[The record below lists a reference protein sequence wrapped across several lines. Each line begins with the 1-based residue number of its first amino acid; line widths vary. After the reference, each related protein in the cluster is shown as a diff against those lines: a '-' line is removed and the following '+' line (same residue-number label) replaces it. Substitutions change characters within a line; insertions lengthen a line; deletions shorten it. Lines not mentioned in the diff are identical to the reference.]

1 MKYENVAF
9 GEFLERPN
17 RFVARVRLGG
27 EIETVHVKNTGRCRE
42 LLVPGAPVVLAPGAG
57 AARKTRFDLVCVEKP
72 GLGWVNIDSQAPNVL
87 VAEYIKQRPAP
98 FGDVTLVRP
107 EYAFG
112 RSRVDFYLERPG
124 GRCLLEVKGCTL
136 EREGVGFFPDAPT
149 ERGAKHLRELAAA
162 VGGGWECFV
171 AFVVTMNG
179 VTQVLPNAGTDPAFA
194 RALSEARDAGVRVLT
209 LPCSVGPDRAE
220 IIGCL

>member
-1 MKYENVAF
+1 MKYESAVF

-17 RFVARVRLGG
+17 RFVARVRLDG

-87 VAEYIKQRPAP
+87 MAEYLNQRPAP

-136 EREGVGFFPDAPT
+136 EREGTGWFPDAPT
-149 ERGAKHLRELAAA
+149 LRGAKHLRELAAA
-162 VGGGWECFV
+162 RRERWDCCL
-171 AFVVTMNG
+171 AFVIAMPKVR
-179 VTQVLPNAGTDPAFA
+179 QVLPNRETDPAFTQA
-194 RALSEARDAGVRVLT
+194 YEEALAAGVRVLQ
-209 LPCSVGPDRAE
+209 LPCAVGPDSME
-220 IIGCL
+220 IIV